1 MNKLFKPL
9 LLFAAVAALAVA
21 LFASSA
27 SGGPRSSNAK
37 ASKGATISVRDNF
50 FSPRSRTVAR
60 GTKVTW
66 RWRGSNAHNVKFR
79 KVPSG
84 ASKRG
89 SSTQSS
95 GRFARSLTKKGT
107 YKYVCTIHL
116 SSDGMRGTIT
126 VR

>member
-1 MNKLFKPL
+1 MNKPFKPL
-9 LLFAAVAALAVA
+9 LLIAAVAALVVV

-27 SGGPRSSNAK
+27 SGGSSSNAN
-37 ASKGATISVRDNF
+37 ASKGATVSVRDNF
-50 FSPRSRTVAR
+50 FSPKSRTVAR

-66 RWRGSNAHNVKFR
+66 RWRGSSDHNVKFR

-95 GRFARSLTKKGT
+95 GRFSRSLTKKGT